1 MKEGKKD
8 LQVLNAIKNKM
19 LLRVAAVINLLQE
32 YVNYFKIACNNS
44 KKNRKRFG
52 RIIVI
57 RSGDVAWKRTTRHLS
72 MTGSFIQLINYG

>member
-1 MKEGKKD
+1 M
-8 LQVLNAIKNKM
+8 QVLNAIKNKM
-19 LLRVAAVINLLQE
+19 LLRVAAVINLLQK

-57 RSGDVAWKRTTRHLS
+57 RSGDVA
-72 MTGSFIQLINYG
+72 